1 MQPSRPTFVQTAP
14 ESVSGDDSMT
24 SGARSG
30 LIIAVVAIV
39 AIIAAFAF
47 GLIDINQTKETKLPE
62 VSVQGGQAPAFD
74 VDTAKVDVG
83 TTDKTI
89 DLPKVDVGTTKEKV
103 PLPTVDV

>member
-1 MQPSRPTFVQTAP
+1 
-14 ESVSGDDSMT
+14 MT

-47 GLIDINQTKETKLPE
+47 GLIDINQTQETKLPE

-74 VDTAKVDVG
+74 VDTATVDVG
-83 TTDKTI
+83 TTNTSVE
-89 DLPKVDVGTTKEKV
+89 LPKVEVGTTRENV
-103 PLPTVDV
+103 TLPTVDVEKADQR